1 MSTATKI
8 ISFAKLS
15 ELRDSFPGKK
25 IVHCHGVFD
34 VLHAGHLAY
43 FESARKL
50 GDILVITLTADAH
63 VNKGPGRPYFNANV
77 RANMLAALALVDFVA
92 VSDFPS
98 AVPSIETL
106 KPHFYV
112 KGPDYKDMSKDVTG
126 AIYKEEQAAEKNGGS
141 LVFTDDATFSSSTL
155 INNFFPSW
163 NTDQQAMANSI
174 RKAGGIEAV
183 ETFFEKL
190 KTLKVTVVGEP
201 IVDTYVFC
209 KPENISSKSPSVSAR
224 FLSEEDYAGG
234 SLAIANHL
242 ADFVGEVTLLT
253 THGGEKWF
261 EDLLK
266 TKLDSR
272 VKLEALVLDG
282 IPTPRKTRFIADDK
296 VQRLFEL
303 TNLRSDQWQSHSPV
317 EFKQR
322 LQKHTK
328 DVDAVI
334 VADFGHGLFEGEMVD
349 ALAQTK
355 GFIAANVQ
363 TNSSN
368 FGFNP
373 FTKHKR
379 FSYLSIDL
387 KEARVA
393 FQDRYSSNLDLAVK
407 VKEKCADLKASV
419 SMTLGPMGSF
429 YLPLGEKTEIRAPA
443 FADVVVDAVG
453 AGDAYFA
460 MTSVLI
466 CAGVPDVFVPFLG
479 NVFAGIKTK
488 IIGNKASVTRAQ
500 MLNAVK
506 CILK

>member
-1 MSTATKI
+1 M
-8 ISFAKLS
+8 
-15 ELRDSFPGKK
+15 
-25 IVHCHGVFD
+25 
-34 VLHAGHLAY
+34 
-43 FESARKL
+43 
-50 GDILVITLTADAH
+50 
-63 VNKGPGRPYFNANV
+63 
-77 RANMLAALALVDFVA
+77 
-92 VSDFPS
+92 
-98 AVPSIETL
+98 
-106 KPHFYV
+106 
-112 KGPDYKDMSKDVTG
+112 
-126 AIYKEEQAAEKNGGS
+126 
-141 LVFTDDATFSSSTL
+141 
-155 INNFFPSW
+155 
-163 NTDQQAMANSI
+163 
-174 RKAGGIEAV
+174 
-183 ETFFEKL
+183 
-190 KTLKVTVVGEP
+190 
-201 IVDTYVFC
+201 
-209 KPENISSKSPSVSAR
+209 
-224 FLSEEDYAGG
+224 
-234 SLAIANHL
+234 